1 MHVRHGAALRKAAAL
16 RNRKAGALSRSGGA
30 CAELEVA
37 AHAVSWPKPRLHQS
51 LRTRWVPPLKR
62 ARLLQST
69 AATAARVE
77 QLEAEA
83 EAARVAHRAEAAA
96 LAAELGRTQEVPARH
111 APRAFQCQLLCWCL
125 V

>member
-1 MHVRHGAALRKAAAL
+1 MRR
-16 RNRKAGALSRSGGA
+16 AGVTQPAP
-30 CAELEVA
+30 VT
-37 AHAVSWPKPRLHQS
+37 AHAAGPVAPNTL
-51 LRTRWVPPLKR
+51 VC
-62 ARLLQST
+62 LQST

-111 APRAFQCQLLCWCL
+111 APRAFPCQLLCWCL

>member
-1 MHVRHGAALRKAAAL
+1 M
-16 RNRKAGALSRSGGA
+16 
-30 CAELEVA
+30 A
-37 AHAVSWPKPRLHQS
+37 AHAPSACACYSARGEYPSRQ
-51 LRTRWVPPLKR
+51 R

-83 EAARVAHRAEAAA
+83 EAARAAHRAEAAA

-111 APRAFQCQLLCWCL
+111 APLNPPCQPRVAVCRLM
-125 V
+125 